1 MTYLGEK
8 EVRLVGI
15 DKIITKADAYRIG
28 RKCSLVGIDKII
40 TKADT
45 YRIGKK

>member
-28 RKCSLVGIDKII
+28 
-40 TKADT
+40 
-45 YRIGKK
+45 KK